1 MQYLHWHCWSNS
13 KRKYLLV
20 LKRAHMLS
28 NLRFIELQSFEFEH
42 NLSYSIFNFSS
53 LGSSLMTD
61 LSSFGR
67 SILSFLSFI
76 TFKFRYT
83 QIIKLDLDQAW
94 NLSAKTHRV
103 FEFQVACL
111 SISIFKLDKLFSFL
125 IISDLSQ
132 THFRYFMKSSPPH

>member
-1 MQYLHWHCWSNS
+1 M
-13 KRKYLLV
+13 

-76 TFKFRYT
+76 IFKFRYT
-83 QIIKLDLDQAW
+83 QIIKLDLDQA
-94 NLSAKTHRV
+94 
-103 FEFQVACL
+103 
-111 SISIFKLDKLFSFL
+111 
-125 IISDLSQ
+125 
-132 THFRYFMKSSPPH
+132 